1 MENVKQ
7 NWSGEEEMI
16 YLVRS
21 VKTVIQKYDDEFH
34 FEKAGRERER
44 EREI

>member
-1 MENVKQ
+1 LE
-7 NWSGEEEMI
+7 SGEEEMI

-44 EREI
+44 EI